1 MPAAGPAEESLFFH
15 INAKNVYV
23 ENINPARD
31 GRGVLLQLV
40 NVQDEP
46 ATVTLTGKSKLN
58 VWESNLL
65 EEDKNALNTTFDIPA
80 RDVMMIRIATNKS
93 NEN

>member
-1 MPAAGPAEESLFFH
+1 VTAAAGPAEESLFFN

-46 ATVTLTGKSKLN
+46 ASITLTSKNKLN

-65 EEDKNALNTTFDIPA
+65 EEDKNTLNNTFDIPA
-80 RDVMMIRIATNKS
+80 RGVIMIRVATNK
-93 NEN
+93 EQ